1 MAASPF
7 AIVYFYSMDKE
18 SPEKDV
24 SKLIFE
30 FKKYPRANVECILT
44 NDKRT
49 NNVYVLR
56 IFDYSFVYE
65 DDFALLNRKILT
77 ETFGLSQYC
86 FGYLNLINK
95 KKIFGHRA
103 CVFGNDL
110 FLKIMLDLHNR
121 RSIES
126 HLFIDRELK
135 NKNIGAY
142 FLYYRKW
149 LKIGQND

>member
-18 SPEKDV
+18 SLEKDV

-49 NNVYVLR
+49 SNVYVLR

-65 DDFALLNRKILT
+65 DDFALLNRKILA
-77 ETFGLSQYC
+77 ETFWLSQYC

-95 KKIFGHRA
+95 KKIFGNRA
-103 CVFGNDL
+103 CVCGNDF

-126 HLFIDRELK
+126 HLFIDGELK

-142 FLYYRKW
+142 FLDYGKW